1 MSLLK
6 LLFDLPE
13 AGGESNFTVE
23 EQEEL
28 MAFEHNLDE
37 HLQENFDLPVSEDF
51 AFFQGTAAFKDD
63 DDGGRRS
70 LEECGGGVDLILPDP
85 NGVNHHDS
93 EERVVVSVGNAIEP
107 GKMPDKSVVV
117 ETTTTENN
125 GIGFENSTI
134 IGHHHLPSLILEDYA
149 PIKEHGAEF
158 ENSTARGLNPSGVDD
173 GAPMKGHGVG
183 FENPDIINPIPS
195 SLEDVAPM
203 NVHGVGFENSM
214 TSEPF
219 PSSLESNVLGKEHV
233 ASAKHSGS
241 GQSLWLK
248 VFIIFR
254 PEILA
259 FRLRSWQHYA
269 LRVYITFSSTSAF
282 ISYLKNV
289 IGGLCGSDLYLKF
302 VIRSPF
308 VVHFISTAIRI

>member
-51 AFFQGTAAFKDD
+51 AFFQGAAGFKDD
-63 DDGGRRS
+63 EDGERPP
-70 LEECGGGVDLILPDP
+70 LEECGGGDLVLPDP
-85 NGVNHHDS
+85 NGVNHHNS
-93 EERVVVSVGNAIEP
+93 EERVVVSVGNGIDS
-107 GKMPDKSVVV
+107 GKIMPDNPVVV
-117 ETTTTENN
+117 ETTTPDNN

-134 IGHHHLPSLILEDYA
+134 IGHHHLPRMMVEDYA
-149 PIKEHGAEF
+149 PIKEQGAEL
-158 ENSTARGLNPSGVDD
+158 ENSTTRGLISSGVDD
-173 GAPMKGHGVG
+173 GAPMNVHGVG
-183 FENPDIINPIPS
+183 FVNSAIINPAPS

-203 NVHGVGFENSM
+203 NVHVVGFENST
-214 TSEPF
+214 TSEPI

-233 ASAKHSGS
+233 ASANHFGS
-241 GQSLWLK
+241 GEALWLK
-248 VFIIFR
+248 VSIIFC

-259 FRLRSWQHYA
+259 FRLRRCWQCYT
-269 LRVYITFSSTSAF
+269 LRVYITLISTSAF
-282 ISYLKNV
+282 ISSLKNV
-289 IGGLCGSDLYLKF
+289 IGGLCASDLYLNLSCIF
-302 VIRSPF
+302 HSWSIL
-308 VVHFISTAIRI
+308 